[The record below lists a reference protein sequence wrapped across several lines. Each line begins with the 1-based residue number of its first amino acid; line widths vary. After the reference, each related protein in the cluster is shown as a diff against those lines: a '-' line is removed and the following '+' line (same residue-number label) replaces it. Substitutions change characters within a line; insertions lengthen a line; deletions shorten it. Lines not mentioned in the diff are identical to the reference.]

1 MPFSIRPHRRF
12 PAYCAVTSNAGP
24 LFFLTFW
31 ALTTLLLLNTVP
43 ANAEWVRLTEADG
56 MTVLF
61 DPETIRRNGNLVKIW
76 LLYDYKTP
84 IITGRDTVFS
94 TKMQSE
100 YDCIGERVRTNGIF
114 EIAGNMGK
122 GKVVSSSLAEGQ
134 WIPIAPDTLG
144 KREWKVA
151 CSKK

>member
-1 MPFSIRPHRRF
+1 LS
-12 PAYCAVTSNAGP
+12 
-24 LFFLTFW
+24 FW

-100 YDCIGERVRTNGIF
+100 YDCIGERVRTNAIF

-122 GKVVSSSLAEGQ
+122 GKVVSSSLAEGR
-134 WIPIAPDTLG
+134 WIPIAPETLG
-144 KREWKVA
+144 KREWKAA

>member
-1 MPFSIRPHRRF
+1 MPFSIRPFHRL
-12 PAYCAVTSNAGP
+12 P
-24 LFFLTFW
+24 LTYFLAFSS
-31 ALTTLLLLNTVP
+31 LMIMLLLGGGL
-43 ANAEWVRLTEADG
+43 AYAEWVRLTEADG
-56 MTVLF
+56 MTVHF
-61 DPETIRRNGNLVKIW
+61 DPDTIRRNGNLVKIW
-76 LLYDYKTP
+76 LLYDYKTA
-84 IITGRDTVFS
+84 ITTGRDTVFS

-100 YDCIGERVRTNGIF
+100 YDCIGERVRTNAIF

>member
-1 MPFSIRPHRRF
+1 MPFSIRPYRRF
-12 PAYCAVTSNAGP
+12 PAHCVVTSNAGP
-24 LFFLTFW
+24 LFFLNFW
-31 ALTTLLLLNTVP
+31 ALTTLLLLNIVP

-56 MTVLF
+56 MTVHF
-61 DPETIRRNGNLVKIW
+61 DPDTIRRNGNLVNLW

-84 IITGRDTVFS
+84 IITGRDAVFS

-134 WIPIAPDTLG
+134 WIPIAPETIG
-144 KREWKVA
+144 KREWKLA
-151 CSKK
+151 CAK